1 MSTAPTIAR
10 TAQQTL
16 GPTAEGGSAG
26 PIPEVAC
33 CAPLVRRPLSATD
46 ADGLAR
52 VLKAIAEPNRLRV
65 LSLVAA
71 RDGAACV
78 CDLTE
83 PLGLSQP
90 TVSHHLKTLVDAWPL
105 HREKRGVWAYFSL
118 VPGALDDV
126 ARVLGT
132 AGVTP
137 TAAAGPGA
145 DTGTDGGAGAC
156 GTADE
161 PGPTTSS
168 CG

>member
-1 MSTAPTIAR
+1 MTTE
-10 TAQQTL
+10 TL
-16 GPTAEGGSAG
+16 AG

-33 CAPLVRRPLSATD
+33 CAPLVRSPMSAQEAEGLSK
-46 ADGLAR
+46 

-90 TVSHHLKTLVDAWPL
+90 TVSHHLKTLVDAGL
-105 HREKRGVWAYFSL
+105 LAREKRGVWAYFSL

-126 ARVLGT
+126 ARVLST
-132 AGVTP
+132 AGVSP
-137 TAAAGPGA
+137 AAGSP
-145 DTGTDGGAGAC
+145 TC
-156 GTADE
+156 G
-161 PGPTTSS
+161 
-168 CG
+168 

>member
-1 MSTAPTIAR
+1 MSTSTVRADDVAR
-10 TAQQTL
+10 AV
-16 GPTAEGGSAG
+16 PG

-33 CAPLVRRPLSATD
+33 CAPLVRRPLSAAD

-90 TVSHHLKTLVDAWPL
+90 TVSHHLKTLVDAGLL

-137 TAAAGPGA
+137 TADAP
-145 DTGTDGGAGAC
+145 TC
-156 GTADE
+156 G
-161 PGPTTSS
+161 
-168 CG
+168 